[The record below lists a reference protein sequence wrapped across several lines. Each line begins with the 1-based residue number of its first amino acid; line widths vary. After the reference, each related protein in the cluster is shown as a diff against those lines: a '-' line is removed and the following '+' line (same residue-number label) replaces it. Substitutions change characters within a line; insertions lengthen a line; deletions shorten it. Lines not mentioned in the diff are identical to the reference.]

1 MTKCGRDKIDIAAYQ
16 YRQEASSLVLT
27 RKGEDLTYGYEE
39 EMANAEGADRQIHE
53 LLEKQNQ
60 WNVSRTQWVVW
71 GEGGKSQSER
81 KGGKLEQFL
90 YL

>member
-1 MTKCGRDKIDIAAYQ
+1 MTKCGRDKIDTVAYQ

-27 RKGEDLTYGYEE
+27 RKGEDLTSGYEE
-39 EMANAEGADRQIHE
+39 EMASGEGVGTQIYE

-81 KGGKLEQFL
+81 KGEKLECFL